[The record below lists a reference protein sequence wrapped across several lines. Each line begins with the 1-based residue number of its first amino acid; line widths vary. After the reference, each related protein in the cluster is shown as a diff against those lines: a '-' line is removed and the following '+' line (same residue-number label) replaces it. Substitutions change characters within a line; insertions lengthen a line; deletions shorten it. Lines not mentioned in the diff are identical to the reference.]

1 MSVVRTAFKPEF
13 LNRLDDIVFFHALD
27 TEQLGAIVDIQ
38 IQRAGAS
45 GWPPGG

>member
-1 MSVVRTAFKPEF
+1 MSVVRVAFKPEF

-38 IQRAGAS
+38 VDALSAGWRPA
-45 GWPPGG
+45 G